1 MFCQTGRIVDS
12 FIPVNKSIGLGR
24 GSPLVRFG
32 AMEEVERAIANV
44 NGRSWGGGGGR
55 RKIQVNL
62 ARHVSTK
69 VNAPFS
75 AAQTT
80 KVMSAIIPER
90 GAGMGTSSS
99 QGQRSFVEAVS
110 SNLHEEAWPLKR
122 VRMAPWALEEGK
134 KKLHRGLVGFL
145 RSSTEGLHAA
155 DNCWVEFVG
164 SCRVKV
170 LLGGSVKLPTRL
182 TLCFGD
188 LFTSVL
194 VEEEFVQVDLGDSNL
209 ADDGSFEEDD
219 DDVMLTGKNSKFDI
233 PSSADEFD
241 LMFQVD
247 DALSDRD
254 DFKWDLQIIPSS
266 IQSPIISSRFV
277 TPSTSSAHIV
287 RQSRS
292 VTR

>member
-44 NGRSWGGGGGR
+44 NGRSWGGGR

-62 ARHVSTK
+62 SRHVSTK

-90 GAGMGTSSS
+90 GPGMGASSS

-155 DNCWVEFVG
+155 DNCWVECVG
-164 SCRVKV
+164 SCRYD
-170 LLGGSVKLPTRL
+170 LLCL
-182 TLCFGD
+182 T
-188 LFTSVL
+188 
-194 VEEEFVQVDLGDSNL
+194 
-209 ADDGSFEEDD
+209 
-219 DDVMLTGKNSKFDI
+219 
-233 PSSADEFD
+233 
-241 LMFQVD
+241 
-247 DALSDRD
+247 
-254 DFKWDLQIIPSS
+254 
-266 IQSPIISSRFV
+266 
-277 TPSTSSAHIV
+277 V
-287 RQSRS
+287 RQSGCCSCPLMKWKRFFGAPQKIWTPPLFRRWRGGWRLW
-292 VTR
+292 VVFIGLAGCK